1 MDKYNLEKIKNI
13 HHWNKN
19 LFSLSCTRNKNFNF
33 KNGEFVLL
41 GVKINK
47 KFIFRAYSILS
58 SNYDEHLEFLSV
70 KIKSGNF
77 TSRLKKNYLNN
88 DLWVSKKSTG
98 TLVIDNLIPGGDNLW
113 LLSTGTGISPFLS
126 IIKNFEIYNIFKKI
140 ILIHS
145 VNYEN
150 DLSYKYYVNNIFLK
164 YSNYLHN
171 YNLIYYPIVTKENF
185 INFKR
190 ITNTIENNKI
200 FYDLNLKIFDKIYDR
215 IMICGNIEMIKSL
228 IKIIEN
234 KYNFFEGSTNN
245 LGYYLIEK
253 AFIN

>member
-19 LFSLSCTRNKNFNF
+19 LFSISCTRNKSFNF

-41 GVKINK
+41 GLNINK

-70 KIKSGNF
+70 KIKAGAF
-77 TSRLKKNYLNN
+77 TSRLKHSYLNN
-88 DLWVSKKSTG
+88 DLWISKKPTG
-98 TLVIDNLIPGGDNLW
+98 TLVIDNFFPGGENLW
-113 LLSTGTGISPFLS
+113 LLSTGTGITPFLS
-126 IIKNFEIYNIFKKI
+126 IIKNFDIYKIFKKI

-145 VNYEN
+145 VNFKN
-150 DLSYKYYVNNIFLK
+150 DLSYKYYINNIFLK
-164 YSNYLHN
+164 NSNYLFN
-171 YNLIYYPIVTKENF
+171 YNLIYYPIITKENS
-185 INFKR
+185 INFRR
-190 ITNTIENNKI
+190 ITNIIENNKI
-200 FYDLNLKIFDKIYDR
+200 FYDLNLKAFSKIYDR
-215 IMICGNIEMIKSL
+215 IMICGNIEMIKNM

-234 KYNFFEGSTNN
+234 KYKFFEGSTNN

-253 AFIN
+253 AFIS